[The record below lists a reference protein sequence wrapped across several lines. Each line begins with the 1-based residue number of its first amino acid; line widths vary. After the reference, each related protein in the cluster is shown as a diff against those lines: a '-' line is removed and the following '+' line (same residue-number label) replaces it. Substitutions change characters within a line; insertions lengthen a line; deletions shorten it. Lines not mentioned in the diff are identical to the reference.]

1 MTNNALEARIARLEA
16 ESDIEKL
23 RYRYWFAILD
33 KDVDALVNCFTPDA
47 HLEYGMGIELDG
59 TEKIR
64 EFFEMVLGSEDLAL
78 QMPQGTNGII
88 DLSSD
93 TTADGRWLVQVV
105 MLRHSE
111 KVGSR
116 INVQYFERYEK
127 LDGEWRI
134 KSMKND
140 YLSYENI
147 DPRDGP

>member
-1 MTNNALEARIARLEA
+1 MSEATLESRIARLEA
-16 ESDIEKL
+16 ESDIQKL

-33 KDVDALVNCFTPDA
+33 KNVDALVQCFTPDA
-47 HLEYGMGIELDG
+47 FLEYGMGIELSG
-59 TEKIR
+59 TDKIK
-64 EFFEMVLGSEDLAL
+64 EFFDMILLSEDLAL
-78 QMPQGTNGII
+78 QMPRGANGIVN
-88 DLSSD
+88 LTSE
-93 TTADGRWLVQVV
+93 TTAEGRWLVQVV

-127 LDGEWRI
+127 IDGEWKI
-134 KSMKND
+134 KAMKND

>member
-1 MTNNALEARIARLEA
+1 M
-16 ESDIEKL
+16 
-23 RYRYWFAILD
+23 LD
-33 KDVDALVNCFTPDA
+33 RDVDALVNCFTPDA

-78 QMPQGTNGII
+78 QMPRGTNGII

-111 KVGSR
+111 KIGSR

>member
-1 MTNNALEARIARLEA
+1 MSEATLESRIARLEA
-16 ESDIEKL
+16 ESDIQKL

-33 KDVDALVNCFTPDA
+33 KNVDALVKCFTPDA
-47 HLEYGMGIELDG
+47 FLEYGMGIELSG
-59 TEKIR
+59 TDKIK
-64 EFFEMVLGSEDLAL
+64 EFFDMILLSEDLAL
-78 QMPQGTNGII
+78 QMPRGANGIV
-88 DLSSD
+88 DLTSE

-127 LDGEWRI
+127 IDGEWKI
-134 KSMKND
+134 KAMKND

>member
-1 MTNNALEARIARLEA
+1 MTDSALETRIARLEA
-16 ESDIEKL
+16 ERDIEKL

-33 KDVDALVNCFTPDA
+33 RDVDALVNCFTPDA

-78 QMPQGTNGII
+78 QMPRGTNGII

-111 KVGSR
+111 KIGSR